1 MKRSFAGPFQCPP
14 VSQYPQHPP
23 DSHLSCFLVC
33 SMAKALYW
41 AVKKSETVPRKRIMD
56 VFNEELHPLEDYVE
70 TDTPSE
76 DVIFKFLSVIFSGEQ
91 LSAECGVMGM
101 AYIDRLMALTGVT
114 MCGKTWRRVVLGAL
128 ILASKVWEDQ
138 AVWNVD
144 FLSVF
149 PKVTVKD
156 LNALERAM
164 LNALQFNVSLKASV
178 YAKYYFELRSLSERD
193 AQHFPL
199 MPLDH
204 DGSAKLEAR
213 SKGLEKESRKK
224 RITRSRSADEI
235 HLSSRPFSLP
245 Q

>member
-1 MKRSFAGPFQCPP
+1 
-14 VSQYPQHPP
+14 
-23 DSHLSCFLVC
+23 
-33 SMAKALYW
+33 MAKALYW
-41 AVKKSETVPRKRIMD
+41 AVKKSETVPRKRIID
-56 VFNEELHPLEDYVE
+56 VFNEDLHPLEDYAE

-76 DVIFKFLSVIFSGEQ
+76 DTIFKFLSVIFSGEQ

-114 MCGKTWRRVVLGAL
+114 LCGKTWRRVTLGSL

-156 LNALERAM
+156 LNSLERAM

-199 MPLDH
+199 QPLDH
-204 DGSAKLEAR
+204 DGSARLEAR
-213 SKGLEKESRKK
+213 SKGLEKDARKK

-235 HLSSRPFSLP
+235 HSSSRPYSLP